1 MNTKITELLQDRKI
15 IILGFGK
22 EGISTYRFIRQYFP
36 VMPLTVA
43 DKNQSLQ
50 LADIKDDPC
59 LICVLGKHY
68 LENLNEYD
76 LIFKSPGVDLSKI
89 HYWIQSEKIT
99 SQTDLFLKFYHNQVI
114 GITGTKGKSTT
125 ASLIY
130 HILKEN
136 DCPVILAGNIGTPFF
151 DIMEQ
156 MDEKTTVVA
165 EFSAHQLEYISQ
177 SPHIAI
183 LLNIFQEHLD
193 HFISF
198 NDYQIAK
205 LNITNYQSE
214 QDILIYNQDD
224 LHIPELLFQN
234 KYRRQFFSFSNKA
247 ALATGTYRR
256 KNAIYLVKEG
266 EIKEAF
272 AVHGLNNLP
281 GRHNYYNIMAAI
293 LAVLQKGVPANR
305 ILSILQ
311 TYVPLEHRIEFFGIY
326 QGIHFYNDSISTIP
340 EATIAAVNAVRKV
353 ETLILGGFDRGIA
366 YHKLISFLANSS
378 VKNVIF
384 TGPAGKRILKEW
396 QLSEKPLPRYYTE
409 NDDFTEIVNVIFNI
423 TQQGKA
429 CLLSPA
435 ASSYDQFKNFEERGS
450 FFRKLVVEKNCRIVS
465 IIHDDKAHY
474 SKSCK
479 HDTTALRK

>member
-1 MNTKITELLQDRKI
+1 MKQEIIELLKERKI

-22 EGISTYRFIRQYFP
+22 EGISTYRLIRKYFP

-50 LADIKDDPC
+50 LGDIEKDTH
-59 LICVLGKHY
+59 LTCVLGEHY
-68 LENLNEYD
+68 IENLNEYD
-76 LIFKSPGVDLSKI
+76 VIFKSPGVNLSKI
-89 HYWIQSEKIT
+89 HYWLPPEKIT
-99 SQTDLFLKFYHNQVI
+99 SQTDLFLKLYHHQVI

-130 HILKEN
+130 HILKESGY
-136 DCPVILAGNIGTPFF
+136 PAVLAGNIGTPFF

-156 MDEKTTVVA
+156 IDKETIVVA
-165 EFSAHQLEYISQ
+165 ELSAHQLEYISQ
-177 SPHIAI
+177 SPHIAV

-224 LHIPELLFQN
+224 LHIPEWLAQA
-234 KYRRQFFSFSNKA
+234 KYQRQFLSFSNKVS
-247 ALATGTYRR
+247 LATGAYLTENVIR
-256 KNAIYLVKEG
+256 LVKEG
-266 EIKEAF
+266 EIKETF
-272 AVHGLNNLP
+272 DMRNLDNLP
-281 GRHNYYNIMAAI
+281 GQHNYYNVMAAI
-293 LAVLQKGVPANR
+293 LAVLQKGVPPHKIFPA
-305 ILSILQ
+305 LQ
-311 TYVPLEHRIEFFGIY
+311 SYKPLEHRIEFFGTY

-366 YHKLISFLANSS
+366 YHELITFLAHSS
-378 VKNVIF
+378 VQNLIF
-384 TGPAGKRILKEW
+384 TGPAGKRILQEW
-396 QLSEKPLPRYYTE
+396 KLSGETLPQYYVE
-409 NDDFTEIVNVIFNI
+409 NDNFTEIVNTVFRV
-423 TQQGKA
+423 TSPDKA

-435 ASSYDQFKNFEERGS
+435 ASSYDQFKNFEERGTV
-450 FFRKLVVEKNCRIVS
+450 FKDLVRNY
-465 IIHDDKAHY
+465 IIQN
-474 SKSCK
+474 
-479 HDTTALRK
+479 